1 MVCALKEHLLLLFF
15 FFSEVQMVQIVG
27 YVHVK
32 ENTMQS
38 CISIMLIFKLIEFF
52 PEYPDF
58 YRGNDTHRR
67 VMVLESA
74 K

>member
-1 MVCALKEHLLLLFF
+1 MCALKEHLLLF

-27 YVHVK
+27 YVRVK

-52 PEYPDF
+52 SEYSDL
-58 YRGNDTHRR
+58 YRGNDTHRH

-74 K
+74 KRFK